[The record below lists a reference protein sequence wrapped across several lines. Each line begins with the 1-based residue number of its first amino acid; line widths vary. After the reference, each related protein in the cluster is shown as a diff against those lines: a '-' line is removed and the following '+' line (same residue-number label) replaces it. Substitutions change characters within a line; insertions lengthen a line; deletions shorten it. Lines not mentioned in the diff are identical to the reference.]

1 MRELANGV
9 TTNKTVRRV
18 HRRPIRRGGPHSV
31 DARTSSL
38 AAYFLCVLRKLS
50 RRRPPSCTHWEPQFN
65 LGRSAAYERRNELK
79 VEFTIFLCGVG
90 KIESREWRHLLRSVK
105 NGFITKFIQI
115 A

>member
-18 HRRPIRRGGPHSV
+18 HRRPIRRGGPHSM

-50 RRRPPSCTHWEPQFN
+50 HDAGRLHALIGGLNSISVVAPPTS
-65 LGRSAAYERRNELK
+65 
-79 VEFTIFLCGVG
+79 VG
-90 KIESREWRHLLRSVK
+90 T
-105 NGFITKFIQI
+105 N
-115 A
+115 